1 MNWWAQVAHVA
12 SKDVRMSRWYL
23 AGYAVVVGLAA
34 ASGLEL
40 VPGTLWPLLVLL
52 LAAICTAVAIQTD
65 SPYRADAFW
74 ATRPLTRTAVVTAK
88 FAYIVLVLV
97 GIGVAGQAAA
107 LLLGY
112 GVTAAGLASLIGESA
127 LAFGGM
133 LVGAALV
140 AAFTP
145 NLQSYLLVSA
155 LLLIAYNV
163 IGMSLTLAMHGP
175 AADTTRLAL
184 PIGFAL
190 DLIPLVVVA
199 HMYRTRSRKLGIW
212 AQVFLFIASLVV
224 IPLLSMPAPAA
235 VYAEHEPPA
244 HVATPALGAWLDP
257 RFNHGTKDLT
267 VYAQLD
273 SPSQE
278 HRYVLAGSHAELRY
292 PDGMAVRVPIEHLT
306 YLNRPALPHLAG
318 TRWRHASSGYRPTGP
333 AAYETAIPLELSPE
347 QWRAISNGEAR
358 LVIQGR
364 IEVLERRMRLSVSL
378 ARGGVAFNSGQ
389 RLRVLSVNTVGETVQ
404 LEVSRS
410 RVGRAEP
417 WQADPP
423 AFDESEYAL
432 INRALNEALALR
444 RGAGNGTG
452 LGLVI
457 PGTDGFRRTVRLSAQ
472 WPASGHNAVD
482 GASWLDGAELLR
494 FEWHS
499 VGSYP
504 VSIEAAASPP
514 SQR

>member
-12 SKDVRMSRWYL
+12 SKDVRMTRWYL

-40 VPGTLWPLLVLL
+40 VPGSLWPLLVLL
-52 LAAICTAVAIQTD
+52 LAAICTAVIIQTD

-74 ATRPLTRTAVVTAK
+74 ATRPLPRAVVVAAK

-97 GIGVAGQAAA
+97 GIGVVGQAAA
-107 LLLGY
+107 LRLGY
-112 GVTAAGLASLIGESA
+112 GVTAAELASLIRESA
-127 LAFGGM
+127 RVLGSM

-145 NLQSYLLVSA
+145 NLQSYLFVSA
-155 LLLIAYNV
+155 LLLIAHNV
-163 IGMSLTLAMHGP
+163 IGMSLSYAMHGP
-175 AADTTRLAL
+175 DAVSTHLAM

-190 DLIPLVVVA
+190 SLTPLLVVA
-199 HMYRTRSRKLGIW
+199 QMYRTRSRKLGIW
-212 AQVFLFIASLVV
+212 AQVLLFIAGFAV
-224 IPLLSMPAPAA
+224 IPFLSMRASAA

-244 HVATPALGAWLDP
+244 QVATPALGVWLDP
-257 RFNHGTKDLT
+257 RLAHDTDDPT
-267 VYAQLD
+267 VYAHLD
-273 SPSQE
+273 GLSQE
-278 HRYVLAGSHAELRY
+278 HRYVLAGSYAELRY
-292 PDGMAVRVPIEHLT
+292 TDGMATTIPIERLT
-306 YLNRPALPHLAG
+306 YLNRPALPRLAG
-318 TRWRHASSGYRPTGP
+318 TRWRQASTEDWPTGP
-333 AAYETAIPLELSPE
+333 AAYEAAIPLELSPE
-347 QWRAISNGEAR
+347 QRRVLSNGDAR
-358 LVIQGR
+358 LVIHGR
-364 IEVLERRMRLSVSL
+364 IEVLERRMPLSVSL
-378 ARGGVAFNSGQ
+378 ARGGVAVNRGQ
-389 RLRVLSVNTVGETVQ
+389 RLRVLSVNTVGETVR
-404 LEVSRS
+404 LDVSRS

-417 WQADPP
+417 WQADAP
-423 AFDESEYAL
+423 AFDESEYVL

-444 RGAGNGTG
+444 RGASNGTG

-457 PGTDGFRRTVRLSAQ
+457 AGTHGFRETVRLTAQ
-472 WPASGHNAVD
+472 WRPSGRNAVD